1 MAFFS
6 FLKAQT
12 PASSSSN
19 RGRVKFFLSFVA
31 ISSLFWVM
39 TKLSNTYTATVMVP
53 VSFEDVPEY
62 IVLQQGAN
70 TPLELTLTTSGFQ
83 LLWYRFTA
91 PQMRLALQPEV
102 FDTTNKKTTLL
113 LRNYNNAIQEQIGGS
128 STLVNLQPSSY
139 SLQYDVL
146 ERKKVAVLPNPLV
159 FELGY
164 SLTAPLEITPDSVE
178 IAGPATVLDSI
189 EGIEYQWKEMPKLNA
204 DFKVNLRLVA
214 PDQVNLAQQLVVLR
228 GRVSRF
234 TEKSFTVPIV
244 TRFEDKT
251 TSIKL
256 FPRQLEVICSL
267 PLEEAAQITAEQ
279 FLFEVAY
286 NDSLYSD
293 SSTLQVKMTKFP
305 PQAKN
310 IRWQPK
316 TVQYLLRK

>member
-6 FLKAQT
+6 FLKDQT
-12 PASSSSN
+12 PASGSSN

-31 ISSLFWVM
+31 ISFLFWVM
-39 TKLSNTYTATVMVP
+39 TKLSNTYTATVTLP
-53 VSFEDVPEY
+53 VSFEGVPEY
-62 IVLQQGAN
+62 IVLQQEAN

-91 PQMRLALQPEV
+91 PQMRLVLRTEV
-102 FDTTNKKTTLL
+102 FDTAKKKTTLL
-113 LRNYNNAIQEQIGGS
+113 LRSYNNTLQEQIGGS
-128 STLVNLQPSSY
+128 SALVNLQPSRYPLS
-139 SLQYDVL
+139 YDVL
-146 ERKKVAVLPNPLV
+146 ERKKVAVLQKALV
-159 FELGY
+159 FEKGY
-164 SLTAPLEITPDSVE
+164 SLSAPLEITPDSIE
-178 IAGPATVLDSI
+178 IAGPAALLDTI
-189 EGIEYQWKEMPKLNA
+189 VGIAYQWKEIPKLNA
-204 DFKVNLRLVA
+204 DFEVNLRLVA
-214 PDQVNLAQQLVVLR
+214 PDEVNLARQLVVLK

-244 TRFEDKT
+244 TRFEDET

-286 NDSLYSD
+286 NDSLHSD
-293 SSTLQVKMTKFP
+293 TSTLAVKMIKYP
-305 PQAKN
+305 SQAKN